1 MRESARGW
9 NSALPVRNPGTT
21 TAALMGGS
29 SDVEGDGVLNAPI
42 TLHLMEIMVR
52 IDASQRQRDSPW
64 RGMAMLGGILQSY
77 CNTRTRNRGQMQE

>member
-1 MRESARGW
+1 MTTVGIPRAVRESARGW

-52 IDASQRQRDSPW
+52 IDASQRQRESPW
-64 RGMAMLGGILQSY
+64 RGMAML
-77 CNTRTRNRGQMQE
+77 

>member
-1 MRESARGW
+1 MTTVGIPRAVRESARGW

-42 TLHLMEIMVR
+42 TLHLMEMMVR
-52 IDASQRQRDSPW
+52 IDASQRQREIESPW
-64 RGMAMLGGILQSY
+64 RGMAML
-77 CNTRTRNRGQMQE
+77 